1 MQVAYAKNTRR
12 PGRWREEAEKQSYGA
27 LNAIGG
33 MNRSG
38 RYIYSPW
45 DHCLRSPIDPVYRG
59 PCPPNP
65 DGTDLEDV
73 YGSFYQDG
81 TLTINSSSPSVNTPD
96 GVTFYRMEMNS
107 TAIIS
112 EEGLIKERTR
122 LIVLDR
128 GVYVVNYNFRVPAT
142 ETVTGTIALLYDREI
157 VPAMVTEIN
166 KDITGVGQAVSAT
179 SIIEVDS
186 DGAELILGS
195 TAQFQLTPASY
206 SPILTFTIFSIA

>member
-45 DHCLRSPIDPVYRG
+45 DHCLRPPIDPVYRG

-122 LIVLDR
+122 KL
-128 GVYVVNYNFRVPAT
+128 
-142 ETVTGTIALLYDREI
+142 
-157 VPAMVTEIN
+157 
-166 KDITGVGQAVSAT
+166 
-179 SIIEVDS
+179 
-186 DGAELILGS
+186 
-195 TAQFQLTPASY
+195 
-206 SPILTFTIFSIA
+206 

>member
-1 MQVAYAKNTRR
+1 M
-12 PGRWREEAEKQSYGA
+12 
-27 LNAIGG
+27 
-33 MNRSG
+33 
-38 RYIYSPW
+38 
-45 DHCLRSPIDPVYRG
+45 
-59 PCPPNP
+59 
-65 DGTDLEDV
+65 
-73 YGSFYQDG
+73 
-81 TLTINSSSPSVNTPD
+81 
-96 GVTFYRMEMNS
+96 
-107 TAIIS
+107 
-112 EEGLIKERTR
+112 
-122 LIVLDR
+122 LDR

-166 KDITGVGQAVSAT
+166 KDITGIGQAVSTT

>member
-1 MQVAYAKNTRR
+1 M
-12 PGRWREEAEKQSYGA
+12 
-27 LNAIGG
+27 
-33 MNRSG
+33 
-38 RYIYSPW
+38 
-45 DHCLRSPIDPVYRG
+45 
-59 PCPPNP
+59 
-65 DGTDLEDV
+65 
-73 YGSFYQDG
+73 
-81 TLTINSSSPSVNTPD
+81 NTPD

-166 KDITGVGQAVSAT
+166 KDITGIGRLCRPRQ
-179 SIIEVDS
+179 IIEVVP
-186 DGAELILGS
+186 
-195 TAQFQLTPASY
+195 TARS
-206 SPILTFTIFSIA
+206 